1 MVGLANQITFPFL
14 SHTSDWIQ
22 DILYPMH
29 GYFILTK
36 QKILVRVSEGLP
48 PANKR
53 YAYNIPF
60 MDEKQPLYL
69 LCK

>member
-1 MVGLANQITFPFL
+1 MVGLENQITFPFL
-14 SHTSDWIQ
+14 SHISDWIQ

-53 YAYNIPF
+53 YSYNIPF